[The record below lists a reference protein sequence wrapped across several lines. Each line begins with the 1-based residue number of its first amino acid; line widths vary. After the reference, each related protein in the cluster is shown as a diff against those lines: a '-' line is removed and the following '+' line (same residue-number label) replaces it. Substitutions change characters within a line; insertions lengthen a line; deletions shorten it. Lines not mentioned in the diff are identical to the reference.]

1 LSKKRVFFFK
11 PENAIQ
17 AKKAGL
23 VKKLL
28 LVIKSVQHLLEAIGF
43 IKSQAEL
50 GRLTPLISASL
61 EIKYWLKTQN
71 RKNGPH
77 SGFTVTDSLS
87 HSFRVKAITH
97 FLVTG
102 LPPRG
107 GRK

>member
-1 LSKKRVFFFK
+1 VFFFK

-102 LPPRG
+102 LPP
-107 GRK
+107 